1 MKDKPA
7 TGTTPIPATSMNV
20 RNAITGL
27 RGRDLLSTLR
37 HVGRHG
43 LRHPLHTAKHLLE
56 LGGTLGRV
64 MLGDTPSSRTRATA
78 ASATP
83 PGARTRSTGAAC
95 RPTWPGRNDPPVG
108 RGKLAVPR

>member
-7 TGTTPIPATSMNV
+7 TGTTPVPATSMNLQ
-20 RNAITGL
+20 NAINGL

-43 LRHPLHTAKHLLE
+43 LRHPLYTARHLLE

-64 MLGDTPSSRTRATA
+64 ILGDTPFQ
-78 ASATP
+78 P
-83 PGARTRSTGAAC
+83 HARDNRFSD
-95 RPTWPGRNDPPVG
+95 PT
-108 RGKLAVPR
+108 